1 MRPRYDF
8 EGLVAALNRA
18 GSFSSALQRIMPEA
32 RRRHSEAAADLAAD
46 LAARY
51 GHPDADTV
59 RRAALLHDVG
69 RTLDL
74 AALKGIACWHG
85 WLPDGYEWAAGANL
99 LHGPAGAAVARAVGL
114 SAEGAAAVRYHVT
127 GRPELALADK
137 IVMAADAA
145 EGTRRYAWA
154 PAAREALAVSLE
166 LAVAF
171 WVVLKVEKVRAAGL
185 ALHPR
190 SSQTLDAL
198 DADVAAEAR
207 RLANPFL

>member
-1 MRPRYDF
+1 MRPRCDF

-18 GSFSSALQRIMPEA
+18 ENSSSALRLIMPEA
-32 RRRHSEAAADLAAD
+32 RRRHSEAASDLAAD

-51 GHPDADTV
+51 GHPDADAI

-85 WLPDGYEWAAGANL
+85 WPPDDYEWAAGANL
-99 LHGPAGAAVARAVGL
+99 LHGPAGAAVAQAVEL

-137 IVMAADAA
+137 IIMAADAA

-154 PAAREALAVSLE
+154 PTAREALAVSLE

-171 WVVLKVEKVRAAGL
+171 WIVLKVERVRAAGL

-198 DADVAAEAR
+198 GADLVAEAR

>member
-18 GSFSSALQRIMPEA
+18 GNLSSGLHLIMPEA
-32 RRRHSEAAADLAAD
+32 RRRHSEAASDLAAD

-51 GHPDADTV
+51 GHPDADAV

-69 RTLDL
+69 RSLNL
-74 AALKGIACWHG
+74 AALRGINDWHG
-85 WLPDGYEWAAGANL
+85 WPPDDYEWAAGANL

-137 IVMAADAA
+137 IIMAADAA

-154 PAAREALAVSLE
+154 PTAREALAVSLE

-171 WVVLKVEKVRAAGL
+171 WVVLKVESVRAARL

-190 SSQTLDAL
+190 SSQTLEAL
-198 DADVAAEAR
+198 GADVVAEAR
-207 RLANPFL
+207 RLAKPFL